1 MAFVVEFLSC
11 FLFWGFQG
19 DFTQQNFL
27 STDRK
32 VILYM
37 DHIIPQL
44 ALLIE
49 FTLNMQPIIRRHFII
64 MCLIIFAW
72 IMVTIYACVMD
83 SPPYPWLEF
92 NSIGDSTIPIMV
104 LASAIILFY
113 LTELVSKQKLKYY
126 GGEKND
132 YLLYILVNTK

>member
-1 MAFVVEFLSC
+1 
-11 FLFWGFQG
+11 
-19 DFTQQNFL
+19 
-27 STDRK
+27 
-32 VILYM
+32 M